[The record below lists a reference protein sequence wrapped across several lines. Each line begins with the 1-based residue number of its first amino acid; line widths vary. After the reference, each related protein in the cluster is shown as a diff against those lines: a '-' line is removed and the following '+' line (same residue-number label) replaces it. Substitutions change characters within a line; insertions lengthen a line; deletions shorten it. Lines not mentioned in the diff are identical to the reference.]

1 MNTRAYLMQL
11 RTIDFDILNVQSEAD
26 SWRELAMKLH
36 HEPSDIRVDTS
47 PAPDKMENLVIKA
60 ADSATE
66 ADREKEVLIYLKA
79 TIEKQIKSIEDK
91 ECVFMLWGFYHDRMS
106 VEYLAKKLN
115 YSYRQGKRVK
125 QRGERLFEEKYG
137 KTY

>member
-47 PAPDKMENLVIKA
+47 PMPDKMENLVIKA

-91 ECVFMLWGFYHDRMS
+91 ECVFMLWGYYHDRLS

-115 YSYRQGKRVK
+115 YSYKQGKRVK

>member
-26 SWRELAMKLH
+26 SWRELAMKMG
-36 HEPSDIRVDTS
+36 HENSDVHVITS
-47 PAPDKMENLVIKA
+47 PSPDRMESLVVKA

-91 ECVFMLWGFYHDRMS
+91 ECVFMLWGFYHDRLS

>member
-1 MNTRAYLMQL
+1 MQL

-47 PAPDKMENLVIKA
+47 PMPDKMENLVIKA

-91 ECVFMLWGFYHDRMS
+91 ECVFMLWGYYHDRLS

-115 YSYRQGKRVK
+115 YSYKQGKRVK

>member
-47 PAPDKMENLVIKA
+47 PMPDKMENLVIKA

>member
-1 MNTRAYLMQL
+1 MTTKVYLNQL

-26 SWRELAMKLH
+26 SWRELATKMG
-36 HEPSDIRVDTS
+36 HEYSDIHVASS
-47 PAPDKMENLVIKA
+47 PSPDRMESLIVKA
-60 ADSATE
+60 VDSATE

-79 TIEKQIKSIEDK
+79 TIERQIKSIDDK
-91 ECVFMLWGFYHDRMS
+91 ECVFMLWGYYHDRLS

-115 YSYRQGKRVK
+115 YSYKQGKRVK